1 MSAADYYGLDELR
14 KVCMEFVK
22 QCINLDTV
30 CTLLASAERFIHYK
44 STRFLLQRVGFHSIF
59 NYEVKHKYIQEL
71 EVEMYQDFFLQA
83 LDFVDE
89 HGSEVLNLGAFTI
102 IPQHVV
108 RLILS
113 RKGLKADELTK
124 FQVSF

>member
-1 MSAADYYGLDELR
+1 
-14 KVCMEFVK
+14 
-22 QCINLDTV
+22 
-30 CTLLASAERFIHYK
+30 
-44 STRFLLQRVGFHSIF
+44 
-59 NYEVKHKYIQEL
+59 
-71 EVEMYQDFFLQA
+71 
-83 LDFVDE
+83 
-89 HGSEVLNLGAFTI
+89 VLNLGAFTI